1 MISKINLQGLI
12 QISERKVTMKALK
25 WVDLHLEELCL
36 TVLLLVLTCLVT
48 VNVVLR
54 YILGSGLTW
63 SEAIC
68 RYCLVYSTFFTIA
81 HWIRRGSGIAVDFVV
96 QLVPKSV
103 ANIFNW
109 IVRIKNKNF
118 WLTVIPALL
127 LLVQVVMN
135 VFGVN
140 LDLGELG
147 NRLLAVVNAAFA
159 FLAALGVVNDPTTKC
174 FGDSQLALTYEKPKE
189 D

>member
-1 MISKINLQGLI
+1 
-12 QISERKVTMKALK
+12 MKALK

-81 HWIRRGSGIAVDFVV
+81 HWVRRGSGIAVDFVV

-103 ANIFNW
+103 ADIFGW
-109 IVRIKNKNF
+109 IVRIIMIAFFAILFKSSISVLKSVYASGTTDGTLGFNMAYIY
-118 WLTVIPALL
+118 LACVIGFADALIRSI
-127 LLVQVVMN
+127 QV
-135 VFGVN
+135 FI
-140 LDLGELG
+140 LELPMF
-147 NRLLAVVNAAFA
+147 RA
-159 FLAALGVVNDPTTKC
+159 
-174 FGDSQLALTYEKPKE
+174 KE
-189 D
+189 A

>member
-1 MISKINLQGLI
+1 
-12 QISERKVTMKALK
+12 MKALK
-25 WVDLHLEELCL
+25 WVDLHFEELCL

-81 HWIRRGSGIAVDFVV
+81 HWVRRGSGIAVDFVV

-109 IVRIKNKNF
+109 AVRIIMIVFFAVLFRSSINVLKNVYASGTTDGTLGFNMAYIY
-118 WLTVIPALL
+118 LACVIGFADALIRSI
-127 LLVQVVMN
+127 QVFV
-135 VFGVN
+135 
-140 LDLGELG
+140 LELPMF
-147 NRLLAVVNAAFA
+147 R
-159 FLAALGVVNDPTTKC
+159 K
-174 FGDSQLALTYEKPKE
+174 KE
-189 D
+189 A